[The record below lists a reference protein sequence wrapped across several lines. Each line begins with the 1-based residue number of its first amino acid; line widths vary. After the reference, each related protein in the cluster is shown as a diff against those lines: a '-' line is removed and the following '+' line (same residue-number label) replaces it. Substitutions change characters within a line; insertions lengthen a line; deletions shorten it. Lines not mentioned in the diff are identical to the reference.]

1 MVRRI
6 IKVVEEKCEGC
17 GTCITVCSKGA
28 LTLSNGKAKLVKEK
42 ICDSNGICV
51 SVCPNYALTYEER
64 EVDDYDNSSI
74 INEKLRTMLSG
85 TPSPFPPYIFSGN
98 SGYCPCINAT
108 RSKNNTVPFEN
119 DSSEDNTV
127 CMDA

>member
-42 ICDSNGICV
+42 ICDITPNKMSEINQAILV
-51 SVCPNYALTYEER
+51 SLGFYQ
-64 EVDDYDNSSI
+64 
-74 INEKLRTMLSG
+74 
-85 TPSPFPPYIFSGN
+85 
-98 SGYCPCINAT
+98 
-108 RSKNNTVPFEN
+108 
-119 DSSEDNTV
+119 
-127 CMDA
+127 